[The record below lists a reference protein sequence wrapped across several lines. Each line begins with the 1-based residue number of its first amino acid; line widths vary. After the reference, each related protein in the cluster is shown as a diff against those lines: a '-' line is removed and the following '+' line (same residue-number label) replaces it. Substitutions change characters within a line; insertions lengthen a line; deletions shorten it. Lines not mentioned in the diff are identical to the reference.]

1 MTLRL
6 VLALSLDG
14 RLAPPDGGAA
24 QIGGAGDREVLEQA
38 LAWADAVM
46 LGAGTLRA
54 HGSSCQIRRPE
65 LLAAR
70 QQRGVASQPI
80 TLVVSRSC
88 TPPGLQPE
96 WLFWRQ
102 PLQRWLVAPAPV
114 GQPAPSGFERL
125 LPLQG
130 WPELLAQLRAEGLH
144 NLVLLGGAQLAG
156 ELLQADV
163 VDELQFTLCPLLLGG
178 AHSWLPAQ
186 VRLQPQ
192 RWTLLEQRLLADGE
206 LLLRYGR
213 SGNS

>member
-70 QQRGVASQPI
+70 QQRGVAPQPI

-88 TPPGLQPE
+88 APPGFQPE

-102 PLQRWLVAPAPV
+102 PLQRWLVAPAP
-114 GQPAPSGFERL
+114 PSPRAP
-125 LPLQG
+125 
-130 WPELLAQLRAEGLH
+130 
-144 NLVLLGGAQLAG
+144 
-156 ELLQADV
+156 
-163 VDELQFTLCPLLLGG
+163 C
-178 AHSWLPAQ
+178 
-186 VRLQPQ
+186 Q
-192 RWTLLEQRLLADGE
+192 RTHCSRG
-206 LLLRYGR
+206 
-213 SGNS
+213 